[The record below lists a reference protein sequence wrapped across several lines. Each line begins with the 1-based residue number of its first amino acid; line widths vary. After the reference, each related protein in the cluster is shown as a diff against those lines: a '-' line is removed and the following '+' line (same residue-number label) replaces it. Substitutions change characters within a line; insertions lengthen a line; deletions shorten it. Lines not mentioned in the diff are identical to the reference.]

1 MSVQCCSCPWVEE
14 DCSWQRMAAVCL
26 VGMGLSAAQPPIT
39 PIATSVFPLQPRC
52 FRGSKGASSLANL
65 FIRCCYKFFP
75 ALKYSSW
82 QKVNCYKST
91 RRNVTDPL
99 HRSIVPVL
107 FGLRRSQRVLKC
119 CPAKKGRPR
128 DRNRSRCWLFL
139 ISNRHTLR
147 AGFCS
152 TFLLVWVMLITGQS
166 ALSFWVIML
175 KPLKGF
181 TNSYEKML
189 QDLMRCNNCFI
200 DFWNFPVKLLSS

>member
-14 DCSWQRMAAVCL
+14 DRSRQRMAVVCL

-52 FRGSKGASSLANL
+52 FRGSKATSSLANL

-82 QKVNCYKST
+82 QRVNCCKST

-99 HRSIVPVL
+99 HRYIVPVL

-128 DRNRSRCWLFL
+128 DRNRSRCWLFF

-147 AGFCS
+147 AGFWQYLPPGLGPVNNW
-152 TFLLVWVMLITGQS
+152 TERFVLLGHNAETSERL
-166 ALSFWVIML
+166 
-175 KPLKGF
+175 
-181 TNSYEKML
+181 Y
-189 QDLMRCNNCFI
+189 
-200 DFWNFPVKLLSS
+200 KLLWKNAAGFNEV